1 MRGHLADE
9 VARAT
14 EREDAE
20 QIRLR
25 GTADFA
31 EGTRA
36 SFERREPKFTGR

>member
-1 MRGHLADE
+1 

-14 EREDAE
+14 DREDAE

-25 GTADFA
+25 ATEDFA

-36 SFERREPKFTGR
+36 SLERREPVFTGR